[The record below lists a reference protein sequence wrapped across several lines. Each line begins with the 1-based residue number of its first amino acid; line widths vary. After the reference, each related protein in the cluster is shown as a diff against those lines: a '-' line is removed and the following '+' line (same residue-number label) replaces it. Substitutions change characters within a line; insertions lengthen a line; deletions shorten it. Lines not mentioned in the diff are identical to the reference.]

1 MARIQ
6 QLDATLATA
15 YRLTQDFAALARA
28 RQGERLDAWRS
39 AVDACGVS
47 VRQRFAKG
55 VHADLAAV
63 RAGLT
68 EEWRNGPTAGFVHTL
83 KLLKR
88 QGYGRAGFDLL
99 RQRMT
104 AA

>member
-1 MARIQ
+1 V
-6 QLDATLATA
+6 DTCGV
-15 YRLTQDFAALARA
+15 AAL
-28 RQGERLDAWRS
+28 
-39 AVDACGVS
+39 
-47 VRQRFAKG
+47 QRFATG

-68 EEWRNGPTAGFVHTL
+68 EEWRNGPTAGCVHKR
-83 KLLKR
+83 KLPKR

-99 RQRMT
+99 RQRIT